1 MFLGITK
8 RIEGKQGWCF
18 ICYKSVSIQI
28 TRSLRYFT
36 IKIRENLTEFDCLLF
51 VNDGILWC
59 DSIFTEHKKYW
70 KNIFFKLL
78 PKRIDWEGT
87 EHERSY
93 ENLVCFENAYFPC
106 FFTLTCFDVGLF
118 DLSLSYFICCT
129 YMLIKIHL
137 N

>member
-18 ICYKSVSIQI
+18 SCYKSVSIQI

-70 KNIFFKLL
+70 KNIFFQAFTEKNRLGGHRTRKKLWKFGMFWKCL
-78 PKRIDWEGT
+78 F
-87 EHERSY
+87 SM
-93 ENLVCFENAYFPC
+93 